1 MFIFYIRD
9 STACFAPY
17 YALRSGAESA
27 RLALISM
34 LNFFDQTLFSYA
46 TELSK
51 SSVTLQIRSL
61 RWKIVR
67 SFMIDMTWVARSF
80 EVPKWFIGLPDTMY
94 M

>member
-34 LNFFDQTLFSYA
+34 LKKIIKNFDLLFL
-46 TELSK
+46 T
-51 SSVTLQIRSL
+51 
-61 RWKIVR
+61 
-67 SFMIDMTWVARSF
+67 
-80 EVPKWFIGLPDTMY
+80 
-94 M
+94 